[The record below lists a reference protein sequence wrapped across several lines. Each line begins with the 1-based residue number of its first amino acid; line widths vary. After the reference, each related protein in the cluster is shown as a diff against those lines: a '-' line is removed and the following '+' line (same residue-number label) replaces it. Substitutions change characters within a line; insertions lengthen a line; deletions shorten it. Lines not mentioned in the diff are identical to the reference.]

1 MSEPL
6 KVAVVGLGR
15 MGVIHALHAHELARE
30 TGACTLAALADLD
43 TARARKCAA
52 DLGCDVP
59 IFDSVDAL
67 AKSGICNATIVV
79 TPTDCHRAHAA
90 QLVAAGHRV
99 LLEKPLTGTLEGD
112 REFSA
117 ELDRTSP
124 NGVMLA
130 FQRRFDAPLQYAK
143 ELMDSG

>member
-6 KVAVVGLGR
+6 KVAVAGLGR

-67 AKSGICNATIVV
+67 AKSGICNATVVV
-79 TPTDCHRAHAA
+79 TPTDCHRAHSS
-90 QLVAAGHRV
+90 QLVAAWLRV
-99 LLEKPLTGTLEGD
+99 LLVKPLTGTLYSD
-112 REFSA
+112 PDFSA
-117 ELDRTSP
+117 DLDRSSLHA
-124 NGVMLA
+124 V
-130 FQRRFDAPLQYAK
+130 
-143 ELMDSG
+143 